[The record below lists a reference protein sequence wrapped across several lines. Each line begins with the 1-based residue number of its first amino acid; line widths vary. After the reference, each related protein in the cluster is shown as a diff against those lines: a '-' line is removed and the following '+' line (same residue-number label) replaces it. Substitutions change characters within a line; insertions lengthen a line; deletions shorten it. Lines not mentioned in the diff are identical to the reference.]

1 MLEINNWDQ
10 DIRRHHNSPRF
21 LHYNNHLH
29 PIDIPHYCWSR
40 HNNHHLH
47 PRLQDHTG
55 SSCGRA
61 YHTTTIFLP
70 VVLSH
75 NHNHNIFYMFWR
87 TNIWWVFPSIVM
99 WGLFLKQRE
108 NCMPERELTN
118 TPSSKYQQKIKLVLL
133 EIKLPEQNYFKNQFQ
148 IFRNKGVFCLL
159 G

>member
-1 MLEINNWDQ
+1 MFKNQQLLLMQ
-10 DIRRHHNSPRF
+10 QQ
-21 LHYNNHLH
+21 H
-29 PIDIPHYCWSR
+29 PP
-40 HNNHHLH
+40 L
-47 PRLQDHTG
+47 RLQDHTG
-55 SSCGRA
+55 SSCGHA
-61 YHTTTIFLP
+61 DHTTTIFLP